1 MRRADVVKLALCLLS
16 IGLVVSSAALGQRA
30 LRSDHKILVPR
41 SVVSQE
47 LAYRPHSIG
56 IAADG
61 TFDFFKI
68 RWLTYGSSVAR
79 ARARAY
85 LRGCTPDCAR
95 GEVTRPKASLRF
107 THLIPCRGARV
118 YSRVHFVLHGRVPAG
133 RAHRG
138 STPLIIGSAC

>member
-1 MRRADVVKLALCLLS
+1 LTLCLLVA
-16 IGLVVSSAALGQRA
+16 GLVVSSVASGQLA
-30 LRSDHKILVPR
+30 KRSHKVLVPR
-41 SVVSQE
+41 SVVNQE

-68 RWLTYGSSVAR
+68 RWITYGSSVAR
-79 ARARAY
+79 AHARAY

-95 GEVTRPKASLRF
+95 GKVTRPRASLRF
-107 THLIPCRGARV
+107 TSLIPCHGARV
-118 YSRVHFVLHGRVPAG
+118 YSRVHFVLHGRVPEG
-133 RAHRG
+133 RSHRG